1 MNLIMDTYSIDK
13 CLSPFRY
20 RMWLIRY
27 IILKKRE
34 VFMKEIGLKLKTRRE
49 ENGVTAEE
57 AAEDL
62 KLRPSQIIDIEE
74 GNIKNFKDVFYLKYF
89 IRDYA
94 KYLGLDSEKILDEF
108 NEYLFD
114 ETSKIPVDLIKEA
127 KKEKN
132 ETLSNEKSSPYTKS
146 SKRKISI
153 PKIIIG
159 LGVIIV
165 LIVVGYVLVSNYK
178 GNDFSDNNIT
188 YSIRR

>member
-94 KYLGLDSEKILDEF
+94 KYLGLDAEAIVDEF
-108 NEYLFD
+108 NEFLFD
-114 ETSKIPVDLIKEA
+114 YTSKIPIKDIEEA
-127 KKEKN
+127 KNSKKN
-132 ETLSNEKSSPYTKS
+132 EKKKVVSPYTLVD
-146 SKRKISI
+146 KRKFSI
-153 PKIIIG
+153 PKY
-159 LGVIIV
+159 VIIV
-165 LIVVGYVLVSNYK
+165 MVVFGLLLIGYVVINSLQNH
-178 GNDFSDNNIT
+178 DFQEDEIS
-188 YSIRR
+188 YLEKR